1 VRVAAI
7 LVALAAA
14 LGASAAA
21 VLALA
26 RGGAEPDFRGSEP
39 PSEVQLPPFTLRDQ
53 KGRQVRSA
61 DLRGKA
67 VAVTFLDTECTE
79 ACPIIAAQVSQAIQ
93 ALGDDR
99 AEVEALAV
107 TVDPVGDTPERIT
120 RFLARYRAADTLRY
134 LDGTVGELRPVWRGF
149 KVASSLDSGDS
160 NLHSAPVRVYD
171 GNGRWRST
179 LHAGVDL
186 TPGNLTHDL
195 RAALTST

>member
-1 VRVAAI
+1 MA
-7 LVALAAA
+7 LVAA

-26 RGGAEPDFRGSEP
+26 GRGGEPEFRGSEP
-39 PSEVQLPPFTLRDQ
+39 PSAVQLAPFALRDQ
-53 KGRQVRSA
+53 RGVRVSSA
-61 DLRGKA
+61 DLSGKA

-79 ACPIIAAQVSQAIQ
+79 ACPIIAAQVSQAIR
-93 ALGDDR
+93 ALGEKR
-99 AEVEALAV
+99 AEVEALAI
-107 TVDPVGDTPERIT
+107 TVDPTGDTPRRIEG
-120 RFLARYRAADTLRY
+120 FLSRYRATETLRY

-171 GNGRWRST
+171 RNGRWRST

-186 TPGNLTHDL
+186 TPANLTHDL
-195 RAALTST
+195 RAALSSS